1 MQPSVSLSGM
11 PATWAVKAAEN
22 YESTK
27 DSFMSFMTKCLE
39 AILEHDL
46 FSCFYSSLI
55 ADEPFLFL
63 WKSGLN
69 FLATLCVVLSLLC

>member
-1 MQPSVSLSGM
+1 
-11 PATWAVKAAEN
+11 
-22 YESTK
+22 
-27 DSFMSFMTKCLE
+27 MTKCSE

-46 FSCFYSSLI
+46 FSCFYSSMM
-55 ADEPFLFL
+55 ADEPFPLL